1 MPLSPYLH
9 DIPLD
14 QAVQRFHDGLAAC
27 GLLGVLGV
35 EEIPL
40 SDEAAGRILAE
51 PVFALRCSPHYHA
64 SAMDGFAVKSAD
76 TTGAQPSNPLIL
88 KVKQDAVYVDTGD
101 PLPDWADAVIPIENV
116 ESLDRSREVIDSH
129 MIRKPFAIRI
139 RAGVSP
145 WSHVRPVGEDL
156 ITGQLI
162 LPAGERLRPPD
173 LGAIA
178 AGGVTKLRV
187 AKKPVIGIL
196 PTGDE
201 LVPLEQE
208 PQKGELS
215 EFNSVVIAAQV
226 REWGGVPWCYPIT
239 RDVLKSLT
247 ARIAKAARE
256 CDLVLVNA
264 GSSAG
269 KEDFTAQAV
278 SALGEVI
285 VHGIAVRPGHP
296 VIIGFVDTT
305 KNGQSRRVPVIGVPG
320 YPVSAAMTTQILVR
334 PLIDL
339 WMGSSAGSDEVVQAA
354 LTRKT
359 VSPAGDDDYVRVV
372 LGEVNEKLLAAP
384 IARGAGVTTSL
395 SKADGILV
403 IPRMVQGLE
412 AGEHVKVQLL
422 RNRDQISKNLLTIG
436 SHDLTLDL
444 LALYLM
450 RFDRR
455 LVSSN
460 AGSMGGLLA
469 LKRYECHFAGCHLLD
484 PLTGSYNSSD
494 IQRMLPGRKPVI
506 LRWVR
511 REQGLMV
518 KKGNPKRI
526 YSLKDLANQDVT
538 YINRQR
544 GAGTRVLFDY
554 HLEKLGLKAEMIH
567 GYDQEEYTHLGV
579 AVAVV
584 SGRADCGLGVTAS
597 AHVMGLD
604 FIPLFNE
611 EYELIFPEGA
621 EEDAFV
627 APIFQLANDRE
638 FKTEVLKMPGYD
650 VTFMGEIRSK
660 YYAANNI
667 E

>member
-9 DIPLD
+9 DVPLD
-14 QAVQRFHDGLAAC
+14 RAVQRLHEGLAAC
-27 GLLGVLGV
+27 GLLRVLET
-35 EEIPL
+35 EEIPV
-40 SDEAAGRILAE
+40 SAEAVGRVLAE
-51 PVFALRCSPHYHA
+51 AVFALRCSPHYHA
-64 SAMDGFAVKSAD
+64 SAMDGFAIHSTD
-76 TTGAQPSNPLIL
+76 TTGAQPSEPLTL
-88 KVKQDAVYVDTGD
+88 AVEKEAVYVDTGD
-101 PLPDWADAVIPIENV
+101 PLPDWANAVIPIENV
-116 ESLDRSREVIDSH
+116 ESLDRSGAVIDAAEMRS
-129 MIRKPFAIRI
+129 PFAIRI

-156 ITGQLI
+156 IIGQLI
-162 LPAGERLRPPD
+162 LPAGERLRPTD

-178 AGGVTKLRV
+178 AGGVSRLRV
-187 AKKPVIGIL
+187 ARKPVIGIL

-201 LVPLEQE
+201 LVPLEKD
-208 PQKGELS
+208 PQKGEIP
-215 EFNSVVIAAQV
+215 EFNSIVLAAQV
-226 REWGGVPWCYPIT
+226 NEWGGVPRCYPIS
-239 RDVLKSLT
+239 RDVLKTLT

-269 KEDFTAQAV
+269 KEDFTARAV
-278 SALGEVI
+278 EVLGEVI

-296 VIIGFVDTT
+296 VIIGFVGVT
-305 KNGQSRRVPVIGVPG
+305 KKGQTQQVPVIGVPG
-320 YPVSAAMTTQILVR
+320 YPVSAAMTMEILVK

-339 WMGSSAGSDEVVQAA
+339 WLGSSTGSGEVVQAV

-372 LGEVNEKLLAAP
+372 LGEVHGKLLAAP

-403 IPRMVQGLE
+403 IPRMVQGIE
-412 AGEHVKVQLL
+412 AGEQVQVQLL
-422 RNRDQISKNLLTIG
+422 RSRDQISRNLLTIG

-444 LALYLM
+444 LAKNLM
-450 RFDRR
+450 HFGRR

-484 PLTGSYNSSD
+484 PLTGTYNTTD
-494 IQRMLPGRKPVI
+494 VQKLLPGRTPVI

-518 KKGNPKRI
+518 RKGNPKGI
-526 YSLKDLANQDVT
+526 ASLQDLVCQDLTFV
-538 YINRQR
+538 NRQR
-544 GAGTRVLFDY
+544 GAGTRVLLDF
-554 HLEKLGLKAEMIH
+554 HLEKLGLKAEEIR

-579 AVAVV
+579 AVAVA
-584 SGRADCGLGVTAS
+584 SGRADCGLGVAAS
-597 AHVMGLD
+597 AHAMGLE
-604 FIPLFNE
+604 FIPLYNE

-627 APIFQLANDRE
+627 QPIFQLSNDRE
-638 FKTEVLKMPGYD
+638 FRAEVMKMPGYD

-660 YYAANNI
+660 
-667 E
+667 